1 MNTIELSN
9 ELERATHS
17 VEVFCGQER
26 ICSGSAV
33 AFNNRGFLLT
43 AAHVVVRLDYIQEDF
58 EDPDTVVLVKSKF
71 TAFQEYKIALCAPRV
86 SLDTYIQKPLVID
99 LAVLIPVKQSTDI
112 PYLEIRDNDL
122 SIGEE
127 VLMAG
132 YPDEMELPF
141 SFDRHLNY
149 RNIEIKQQ
157 GISIEI
163 ARRLLMVKRGMIG
176 HRSAFNFS
184 DSNSETNISGEII
197 YIDNVMHSGASGGPV
212 VTEDGKL
219 SGIISQRA
227 ITDISYEDSPNLS
240 VPSASCVAITPRA
253 IISLLHF

>member
-1 MNTIELSN
+1 MNTVELSN
-9 ELERATHS
+9 ELESVTYS

-33 AFNNRGFLLT
+33 AFNNSGFLLT
-43 AAHVVVRLDYIQEDF
+43 AAHVVVRLDHIQEDF
-58 EDPDTVVLVKSKF
+58 EDPETVVIAKSKF
-71 TAFQEYKIALCAPRV
+71 TDFKQYKIGLCAPRV
-86 SLDTYIQKPLVID
+86 HLDKYLQNPLVID
-99 LAVLIPVKQSTDI
+99 LAVLIPVQQSTDI
-112 PYLEIRDNDL
+112 PYLDIRNSEL
-122 SIGEE
+122 SIGEN

-149 RNIEIKQQ
+149 RNNEIQQ
-157 GISIEI
+157 QNINIEI

-176 HRSAFNFS
+176 HRSNFNLQ
-184 DSNSETNISGEII
+184 DSSSETEISGEII

-227 ITDISYEDSPNLS
+227 ITEIPYENTPDLY
-240 VPSASCVAITPRA
+240 VPSGSCVAITPRA